1 MADPAFEA
9 LWKSVL
15 DRWDEDRAHGAFLD
29 YCGTTDQ
36 LAEAAARYRGMKG
49 DRDRSA
55 VAEKRLAGIAIVAL
69 AKLEATRSPAPR
81 RRNLGNVIL
90 VCGFGLATVCARR
103 LPARHALSRG
113 TLVK

>member
-1 MADPAFEA
+1 MIDAAFEA

-15 DRWDEDRAHGAFLD
+15 DRWDDERTHGAFLE
-29 YCGTTDQ
+29 YCRTTDQ

-69 AKLEATRSPAPR
+69 AKLHSTRSPATRPGR
-81 RRNLGNVIL
+81 SAFGLIL
-90 VCGFGLATVCARR
+90 AATFGLAAVGLLAYLIATR
-103 LPARHALSRG
+103 
-113 TLVK
+113 

>member
-1 MADPAFEA
+1 MAEPAFEA

-15 DRWDEDRAHGAFLD
+15 DHWEEDRAHGAFLE
-29 YCGTTDQ
+29 YCGSTDQ

-49 DRDRSA
+49 DRDRST

-81 RRNLGNVIL
+81 RRNIGSLIL
-90 VCGFGLATVCARR
+90 ASAFGLAAI
-103 LPARHALSRG
+103 ALAAYLMATR
-113 TLVK
+113 

>member
-1 MADPAFEA
+1 MLDNAFEA

-15 DRWDEDRAHGAFLD
+15 DRWQDERTHGAFLE
-29 YCGTTDQ
+29 YCQTTDQ

-69 AKLEATRSPAPR
+69 AKLHATRSPAPR
-81 RRNLGNVIL
+81 SGRRIGNWL
-90 VCGFGLATVCARR
+90 LAACFALATAGLLAYLLATRQR
-103 LPARHALSRG
+103 
-113 TLVK
+113 

>member
-1 MADPAFEA
+1 MVDAAFEA

-15 DRWDEDRAHGAFLD
+15 DRWDDERTHGAFLE
-29 YCGTTDQ
+29 YCQTTDQ

-69 AKLEATRSPAPR
+69 AKLHATRSPAARSGR
-81 RRNLGNVIL
+81 RIGAL
-90 VCGFGLATVCARR
+90 VLAGCFGLAAAGLLAYLISTR
-103 LPARHALSRG
+103 
-113 TLVK
+113 